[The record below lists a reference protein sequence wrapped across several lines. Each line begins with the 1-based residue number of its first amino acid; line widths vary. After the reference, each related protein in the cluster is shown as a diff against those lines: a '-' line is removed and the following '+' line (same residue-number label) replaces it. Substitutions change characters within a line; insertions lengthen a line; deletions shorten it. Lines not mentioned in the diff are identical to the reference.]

1 MNLARDSTA
10 STLFING
17 YGRFSQKAR
26 QFAVK
31 AAISSRVAEG
41 LQAELLEDS
50 RVALKYNDLYASLA
64 DEMRWVI
71 DIDGGIWRELGKV
84 CGCDDYVLRDDT
96 IAAAHTCFH
105 FVWRRVMTRATSLP
119 WRLCRGDIKANLQAL
134 AAQEVPPTEPTT
146 WQIWELMNEHD
157 YSEEVLV
164 RLVECL
170 SQCPWTSL
178 PAEQQHGSLAMLKK
192 WHPDYSTEVLVGR
205 ALMHQG
211 VRILP
216 SLRGDHLKLAQVQK
230 QLRSAMR
237 KDPTKVGPKH
247 MLVQALFRVIKQ
259 KKDVEGV
266 KSGRCSADKE

>member
-1 MNLARDSTA
+1 MLPLTSCNHDRDKAINALDNKHNRGYFYFNFAQDTTA
-10 STLFING
+10 SKFFING

-41 LQAELLEDS
+41 FQSELLQDS

-84 CGCDDYVLRDDT
+84 CGCDDYVLRDGT

-105 FVWRRVMTRATSLP
+105 FVWRRVMQRATSLP

-170 SQCPWTSL
+170 SQVPWTSL

-192 WHPDYSTEVLVGR
+192 WHPEYST
-205 ALMHQG
+205 
-211 VRILP
+211 
-216 SLRGDHLKLAQVQK
+216 
-230 QLRSAMR
+230 
-237 KDPTKVGPKH
+237 
-247 MLVQALFRVIKQ
+247 
-259 KKDVEGV
+259 
-266 KSGRCSADKE
+266 